1 MAHQR
6 IFLNLREAASIFQIY
21 GTGTDDAGKWGAEVV
36 EIARSRFA
44 RIFSFSASISIFSR
58 SASTRACVFM
68 LLVMALVMLEIE
80 NIATKVIG

>member
-21 GTGTDDAGKWGAEVV
+21 GTGTDDAGKRGAEW